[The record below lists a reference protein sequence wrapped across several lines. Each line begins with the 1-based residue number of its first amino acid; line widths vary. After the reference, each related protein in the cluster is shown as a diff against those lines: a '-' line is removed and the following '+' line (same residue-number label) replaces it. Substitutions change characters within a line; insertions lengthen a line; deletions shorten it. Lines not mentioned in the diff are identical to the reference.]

1 MHLQKNP
8 NKMQC
13 ALRWNYY
20 QANAETV
27 LQLHKHKDIYTQP
40 NNFCKPNKEL
50 GEKTERHLAILL
62 HIW

>member
-1 MHLQKNP
+1 
-8 NKMQC
+8 MQC